1 MKKNLVLLLISCS
14 VINYLFAQA
23 PKSYTSSEILLQ
35 LKKLNTVGSVL
46 YIAAHPDDENTRL
59 ITYLANEKCLRTG
72 YLSLTRGDGGQNLI
86 GSEQGIELG
95 MIRTQELLAARRIDG
110 GEQFFTRAYDFG
122 YSKNPEETFTKWNHD
137 SILSDVVWVI
147 RNFRPDIIITRFA
160 TDGSGGHGHHTAS
173 AILAEEAFD
182 AAADPTRF
190 PEQLQYVSVWQTR
203 RMFYNSAARF
213 FNPAADLSKL
223 IKLDVGGYNPLLGKS
238 YGEIAAESR
247 SMHKSQGF
255 GSAKQRGESFE
266 YFKPIKGDTTGL
278 KDIFE
283 GIDFTWKRLKK
294 KDPKLDNEYLY
305 NINWLQTNIPE
316 LIDTYKKGNI
326 DSIYISCLDLSLSID
341 RFFTSQRNLVISKPE
356 KEITYLDYLRKPAEF
371 TPYYY
376 LVKLKDE
383 IIQHV
388 LGVHVELTSDRYY
401 VSNQSPLPLTLTGI
415 LRANLTYSGPVLFW
429 SIGDINKDKE
439 TDRYKYLENN
449 KVAIIKDTVDLQAKH
464 IAEFYRLLEFETDT
478 CYYWEKLNS
487 EPYWLKNSIKQDRFN
502 YNFYNPPNDGLNYQA
517 TLDMV
522 MEYPNTYIK
531 LRPQYKWVDP
541 EKGELYRPVVITTP
555 VMLNLTQKSFVF
567 TDEKPKEIKVIVK
580 AGKDNIQTKATA
592 KLPQGWTMEPAFAN
606 INLPKKGDEQ
616 IVSFFIKPSNNST
629 IETIQF
635 TAEIDGVEYTKGIK
649 EIKYDHIPVQTWFP
663 EAEAKLV
670 KVEVKKTFN
679 SVGYIQGAGDEIPAS
694 LEQMGYKVF
703 LITDEQLQNGNLNE
717 FPAIVL
723 GVRAFNTNEKL
734 QQYKQRVFD
743 YVKNGGNLIVQYN
756 TNSFAGPLKEQISPV
771 PFKLSRDRVTIEE
784 APVGFLLPEHPVLNF
799 PNKIT
804 NADFDGWIQERGIYF
819 ASEIDSSF
827 QCPLS
832 MNDPGEK
839 PNKGSLIIAKYG
851 KGNYIYT
858 GLAFFRELPAGV
870 PGAYRL
876 FANILS
882 LKNGK

>member
-1 MKKNLVLLLISCS
+1 MKKIITFILSFSVTVLAI
-14 VINYLFAQA
+14 AQA

-59 ITYLANEKCLRTG
+59 IAYLANEKCLRTG

-122 YSKNPEETFTKWNHD
+122 FSKNPEETFTKWSHD
-137 SILSDVVWVI
+137 SILSDMVWVI

-173 AILAEEAFD
+173 AMLAEEAFD

-190 PEQLQYVSVWQTR
+190 PDQLQYVSVWKTR
-203 RMFYNSAARF
+203 RMFWNVSTRF
-213 FNPAADLSKL
+213 ANPNADMSPY

-255 GSAKQRGESFE
+255 GSAKQRGESLDF
-266 YFKPIKGDTTGL
+266 FKPLKGDTVGL

-283 GIDFTWKRLKK
+283 GIDFTWKRVKGGEK
-294 KDPKLDNEYLY
+294 IGKQISNIIKIY
-305 NINWLQTNIPE
+305 NALQPD
-316 LIDTYKKGNI
+316 LISKQLIQVYNSI
-326 DSIYISCLDLSLSID
+326 DEKENAYQSDLS
-341 RFFTSQRNLVISKPE
+341 SK
-356 KEITYLDYLRKPAEF
+356 
-371 TPYYY
+371 
-376 LVKLKDE
+376 
-383 IIQHV
+383 II
-388 LGVHVELTSDRYY
+388 LNCNG
-401 VSNQSPLPLTLTGI
+401 
-415 LRANLTYSGPVLFW
+415 
-429 SIGDINKDKE
+429 
-439 TDRYKYLENN
+439 
-449 KVAIIKDTVDLQAKH
+449 
-464 IAEFYRLLEFETDT
+464 FYRESIADKPNYSINEKIKIADGTIIRIQNSLLKGYVFNVFNRDT
-478 CYYWEKLNS
+478 TIFLSNKISHLYWTENKIQNNMFVLNDKNNLLRNNVS
-487 EPYWLKNSIKQDRFN
+487 EPYVLSGYDFMPDSKGVKMFDQ
-502 YNFYNPPNDGLNYQA
+502 L
-517 TLDMV
+517 
-522 MEYPNTYIK
+522 
-531 LRPQYKWVDP
+531 QYKWVDP
-541 EKGELYRPVVITTP
+541 EKGELYRPLLITPP

-567 TDEKPKEIKVIVK
+567 TDEKPKEIQVIVK
-580 AGKDNIQTKATA
+580 AGKDNIQTKIKAN
-592 KLPQGWTMEPAFAN
+592 LPQGWSMEPAFAN
-606 INLPKKGDEQ
+606 VNLPKKGDEQ
-616 IVSFFIKPSNNST
+616 IVTFSIKSPVTSNVTLSLVEGSSNSPSVTSSEVEKRSSEQST
-629 IETIQF
+629 INF
-635 TAEIDGVEYTKGIK
+635 TAEIDEQNYTKGIK

-663 EAEAKLV
+663 EVEAKLV
-670 KVEVKKTFN
+670 KVDVKKTFN
-679 SVGYIQGAGDEIPAS
+679 TVGYIQGAGDAVPAS
-694 LEQMGYKVF
+694 LEQMGYKVVM
-703 LITDEQLQNGNLNE
+703 ITDEQLQNGNLNE

-743 YVKNGGNLIVQYN
+743 YVKEGGNLIVQYN
-756 TNSFAGPLKEQISPV
+756 TNSFFGPLKDQISPV

-784 APVGFLLPEHPVLNF
+784 APVTFLLPEHPVLNF

-804 NADFDGWIQERGIYF
+804 NADFHGWIQERGIYF
-819 ASEIDSSF
+819 GTDMDSSF
-827 QCPLS
+827 ECPLS

-851 KGNYIYT
+851 KGNYVYT

-870 PGAYRL
+870 AGSYRL

-882 LKNGK
+882 LQTDKKFK